1 MNEDPA
7 SPYAAE
13 LGHRLR
19 AIRQQQGL
27 SLHGVETS
35 RVTAGRRLSSAR
47 TSAATGPSRYTGWPS
62 SPTSTACRWRGC
74 CPVPNRVATIPRPAG
89 GWSSISGTASPTD
102 RAGPAADPLH
112 RGHPGPARRLQRR
125 VLSIREDDIR
135 SLCLLYDTSP
145 GGLFELLESWN
156 IVASYD
162 GFGRRIGAQR
172 ESSEPM
178 TRPTVDIS
186 ARGQQPRSRLRRL
199 TPRRRRF
206 LVSRSDAVRRQ
217 LGQDAVDEAGRL
229 VGRQRL
235 ASSTASSIAT
245 ASGMSGAEQIS

>member
-19 AIRQQQGL
+19 EIRQQQGL
-27 SLHGVETS
+27 SLHGVQTKSGDRWKAVVIGSYERGDRS
-35 RVTAGRRLSSAR
+35 ITAHRLAELADFYGVPMARLLPGAEPGR
-47 TSAATGPSRYTGWPS
+47 
-62 SPTSTACRWRGC
+62 
-74 CPVPNRVATIPRPAG
+74 N
-89 GWSSISGTASPTD
+89 
-102 RAGPAADPLH
+102 DP
-112 RGHPGPARRLQRR
+112 PARRRLVIDLQELHRRPIEQARPLIRYTAAIQDQRGDYNGR

-172 ESSEPM
+172 ESSEPI

-186 ARGQQPRSRLRRL
+186 ARGNNR
-199 TPRRRRF
+199 
-206 LVSRSDAVRRQ
+206 AV
-217 LGQDAVDEAGRL
+217 GFAG
-229 VGRQRL
+229 
-235 ASSTASSIAT
+235 
-245 ASGMSGAEQIS
+245 